1 MTPVAGGHPS
11 DADREEAA
19 RPTLTALLEASRAR
33 DAAALAALYRDD
45 VSWLADGA
53 TLEGIDAAV
62 ARHMEIAGRA
72 VAWDEPQ
79 QQGAR
84 AVLRWSGDDGARG
97 AIVVETRRGL
107 VVFAASA

>member
-19 RPTLTALLEASRAR
+19 RPALTALLEASRAR
-33 DAAALAALYRDD
+33 DAGALTALYRDD

-53 TLEGIDAAV
+53 TLEGAEAAV

-72 VAWDEPQ
+72 TAWDAPQ
-79 QQGAR
+79 QRGAR

-97 AIVVETRRGL
+97 AIVVELRRGL
-107 VVFAASA
+107 VVFAAAA